1 MNLFFNRKNLISYTV
16 DTAFDNN
23 LSISVQNGE
32 VVVSAPWYLS
42 NKQIQTVVSEKT
54 NWILGKL
61 KEYEERKNL
70 GYENIILFGKTY
82 LTKINFKHIK
92 TPEVT
97 LNTNSIDIILP
108 ISYKEKNISSVI
120 DFICNKLYTEIA
132 NQELEAILEKI
143 RLSLKLDPENI
154 EIKYMKNVLASCE
167 EGETIIVNP
176 ELFKYKKEIIEYV
189 IIHEFC
195 HLKYKT
201 HTKSFYSMIKKYVPN
216 YETLANDIHG
226 MQY

>member
-97 LNTNSIDIILP
+97 LNTNSIDILIYAMLNVKYIL
-108 ISYKEKNISSVI
+108 YVI
-120 DFICNKLYTEIA
+120 NFI
-132 NQELEAILEKI
+132 
-143 RLSLKLDPENI
+143 LKLQ
-154 EIKYMKNVLASCE
+154 IKN
-167 EGETIIVNP
+167 
-176 ELFKYKKEIIEYV
+176 
-189 IIHEFC
+189 
-195 HLKYKT
+195 
-201 HTKSFYSMIKKYVPN
+201 
-216 YETLANDIHG
+216 
-226 MQY
+226 

>member
-1 MNLFFNRKNLISYTV
+1 M

-143 RLSLKLDPENI
+143 RLTLKLAPENI

>member
-54 NWILGKL
+54 NWIAEKL
-61 KEYEERKNL
+61 KEYEQRKNL

-82 LTKINFKHIK
+82 STKVTFKFVKI
-92 TPEVT
+92 PEVT
-97 LNTNSIDIILP
+97 LNENSIDVILP
-108 ISYKEKNISSVI
+108 NSYKEKNISSVM

-132 NQELEAILEKI
+132 NQELEAILEKV
-143 RLSLKLDPENI
+143 RLNLRLAPENI
-154 EIKYMKNVLASCE
+154 EIRYMKNVLATCDNNQNI
-167 EGETIIVNP
+167 TINP
-176 ELFKYKKEIIEYV
+176 ELFKYTKEVIEYV
-189 IIHEFC
+189 IAHEFC
-195 HLKYKT
+195 HLKYKN
-201 HTKSFYSMIKKYVPN
+201 HSKSFYKMLQKYVPN
-216 YETLANDIHG
+216 YEDLSYSLRNV
-226 MQY
+226 QY

>member
-120 DFICNKLYTEIA
+120 DFICNKLYTEISH
-132 NQELEAILEKI
+132 Q
-143 RLSLKLDPENI
+143 
-154 EIKYMKNVLASCE
+154 
-167 EGETIIVNP
+167 
-176 ELFKYKKEIIEYV
+176 
-189 IIHEFC
+189 
-195 HLKYKT
+195 
-201 HTKSFYSMIKKYVPN
+201 
-216 YETLANDIHG
+216 
-226 MQY
+226 

>member
-92 TPEVT
+92 TPEFT
-97 LNTNSIDIILP
+97 INTNSIDIILP

-143 RLSLKLDPENI
+143 RLSLKLAPENI